1 MASCVAYSRVTISV
15 TQLRSKAPPI
25 EWLTKWLVTKSAG
38 PMTDSK
44 YVRMDLGGELGRCQE
59 VLDVFTQVGYAVE
72 PTVHNLSHQNVMGP
86 SSIPIE

>member
-1 MASCVAYSRVTISV
+1 
-15 TQLRSKAPPI
+15 
-25 EWLTKWLVTKSAG
+25 
-38 PMTDSK
+38 MTDSK